1 MSGRWTMADAVAA
14 QTRMGSIPARLQ
26 RASQAPPAPTRKR
39 HNNSKVDWQGMK
51 FDSKH
56 ELEDFKGFELE
67 RLAGKIRAVIRQ
79 VSIPLPGSRRRI
91 RLDFVIVT
99 NEGGIRWVDSKGHA
113 EREWLLKRDVVQQAY
128 GITIETC

>member
-1 MSGRWTMADAVAA
+1 MADAVAA
-14 QTRMGSIPARLQ
+14 QTRMGSIPARLL

-39 HNNSKVDWQGMK
+39 HGNVKVLWQGQK

-67 RLAGKIRAVIRQ
+67 RIAGKLRGVIRQ
-79 VSIPLPGSRRRI
+79 VSMPLPGSRRR
-91 RLDFVIVT
+91 LKVDFVLVE
-99 NEGGIRWVDSKGHA
+99 NDGRQRWVDSKGHA